1 MNVSSDSQRIAAS
14 SDDRHERQFA
24 SSSRWIRPLRATDV
38 EPLHALLV
46 ATEVF
51 TPEEVAIALELM
63 HTSLNSPHQRDYL
76 FAVYDNPGE
85 DGVLGYYCIGP
96 TPATVST
103 YDLYW
108 IATHPTVH
116 GKGIGRALLA
126 DAEDRIRAFG
136 GTLVI
141 AETSSTPR
149 YDKTRTFYISAG
161 YTELARIRDY
171 YRPGDSLVVYG
182 KYL

>member
-1 MNVSSDSQRIAAS
+1 M
-14 SDDRHERQFA
+14 
-24 SSSRWIRPLRATDV
+24 RATDV
-38 EPLHALLV
+38 ELLHALLV

-51 TPEEVAIALELM
+51 THEEIAIALELM
-63 HTSLNSPHQRDYL
+63 HTALNNSHQRDYL
-76 FAVYDNPGE
+76 VAVYDNPEEG
-85 DGVLGYYCIGP
+85 GVLGYYCIGP

-108 IATHPTVH
+108 IATHPMVH

-126 DAEDRIRAFG
+126 HAEDLIRSFG

-149 YDKTRTFYISAG
+149 YDKTRTFYINAG